1 MSAASAVRGGSL
13 YFEKAT
19 ADRRGQR
26 EGGAGMSVTDSYD
39 EMREHPREANERF
52 AADRRDTTMT
62 IRFEPIEVT

>member
-1 MSAASAVRGGSL
+1 L

-26 EGGAGMSVTDSYD
+26 EGGAGMTVTDSYD